1 MTRPNAMSTSD
12 EIGFWETHMPRLR
25 GVGLQAA
32 PEPAP
37 VPVPTPPAEPDVAAM
52 SMQEFAQY
60 RAERGLDSSDFV
72 GVAAW
77 HYRHLPNPTD

>member
-1 MTRPNAMSTSD
+1 MNDRNDMTVSD
-12 EIGFWETHMPRLR
+12 QLDFWELHLPKLR
-25 GVGLQAA
+25 GVGIQAA

-37 VPVPTPPAEPDVAAM
+37 VPVPTPPAEPNVAAM

>member
-1 MTRPNAMSTSD
+1 MSTSD

-37 VPVPTPPAEPDVAAM
+37 APVPTPLAEPDVSNM
-52 SMQEFAQY
+52 SMAEFASF

-72 GVAAW
+72 GVAPW
-77 HYRHLPNPTD
+77 RYRHLPQPTTD